1 MKPYLNNKK
10 DTVELNKMAVHRLP
24 SFYIPN
30 YSIKKVFT
38 SLLTDS
44 ANFMGSS
51 VGVQKNLPE
60 FL

>member
-1 MKPYLNNKK
+1 ME
-10 DTVELNKMAVHRLP
+10 ELNKMDVHRLP

-60 FL
+60 FLYTNLY